1 MLVMKGARFKRS
13 PVHPS
18 FLPPNALSEIQYRSV
33 VDNSPYGIYRVTY
46 EGRFIAVNPAL
57 CAMLGYTAEELLSAN
72 IGMLYARPEQRA
84 QLVAE
89 YDERPHGKPIEIPWR
104 RKDGTVITAR
114 LWFYADRD
122 ADGRV
127 LVYDGYVEDVTPLR
141 AAERAL
147 QQAEKLAAVGQL
159 ISGVAHELNN
169 PLSAILLFTDDLLS
183 VERPEDEREALGIIA
198 QQARRS
204 RAIVRDLLTFVRP
217 GELVRL
223 PVAPD
228 GFFDQVGRT
237 LQPQVAELNVTLH
250 VDVADGDLVH
260 IDHAAIEQVITNLV
274 MNAAQAVAGAGR
286 PGIVWVRGR
295 AQSNEFVIE
304 VTDDGP
310 GIDPAI
316 LSRIFE
322 PFFTTK
328 PLGQGT
334 GLGLSVTM
342 GIVHQHGGSIVAGN
356 RGESEGSGARFVVRL
371 PLTSRANSAANA
383 VTFDRSFLTV

>member
-1 MLVMKGARFKRS
+1 
-13 PVHPS
+13 
-18 FLPPNALSEIQYRSV
+18 LSEIQYRSV

-46 EGRFIAVNPAL
+46 EGRFVAVNPAL
-57 CAMLGYTAEELLSAN
+57 CAMVGYTAEELLSAN
-72 IGMLYARPEQRA
+72 IGMLYERPEQRA

-89 YDERPHGKPIEIPWR
+89 HDERPRGKPIEIPWR

-122 ADGRV
+122 AEGRV

-228 GFFDQVGRT
+228 GFFDQVART
-237 LQPQVAELNVTLH
+237 LQPQVAELNVALH

-260 IDHAAIEQVITNLV
+260 IDRAAVEQVITNLV
-274 MNAAQAVAGAGR
+274 MNAAQAAAGVGR
-286 PGIVWVRGR
+286 PGVVRVRGR
-295 AQSNEFVIE
+295 AQANEFVIE

-316 LSRIFE
+316 LPRIFE

-342 GIVHQHGGSIVAGN
+342 GIVHQHGGSIVAEN
-356 RGESEGSGARFVVRL
+356 LRESEGGGARFVVRL
-371 PLTSRANSAANA
+371 PLTSRANSAGTGVAY
-383 VTFDRSFLTV
+383 DRSFLAV